1 MHRDYFVQ
9 YRVWSTSPLVILTT
23 AYFKKCSRIL
33 HSEYKSQVLSEYSMP
48 IQFVSSICA
57 GQLLSSKGQ
66 IAVTR
71 ESRAQARASAAA
83 LPFRIYFMDE
93 LGARARRCA

>member
-48 IQFVSSICA
+48 IQFASSICA

-71 ESRAQARASAAA
+71 ESRAQARTVC
-83 LPFRIYFMDE
+83 
-93 LGARARRCA
+93 AR